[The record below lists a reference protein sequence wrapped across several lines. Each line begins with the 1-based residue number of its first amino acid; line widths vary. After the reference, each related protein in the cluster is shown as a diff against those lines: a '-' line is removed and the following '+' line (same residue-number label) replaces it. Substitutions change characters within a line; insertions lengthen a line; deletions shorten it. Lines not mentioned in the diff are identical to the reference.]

1 MSQDGDIYDKL
12 VVKLQNVSEVALG
25 NAEAAEVVEAA
36 GAFNVVHTNEDD
48 EVANVFTGEKAVTD
62 IEQHSADVNLAVVHH
77 PAEVALGNAES
88 ADVVEAAVACSVV
101 CQNDGEVANFSTGEE
116 GVNDNEQRNA
126 DVNLDGVILSS
137 SRSGDPEL
145 LHSASL
151 YDNAAECRSQFSS
164 SEVCDF
170 LQIWSCYALILN
182 ESL

>member
-48 EVANVFTGEKAVTD
+48 EVANVFTGEEAVTD
-62 IEQHSADVNLAVVHH
+62 IEQHSADVNLAGVHH
-77 PAEVALGNAES
+77 LAEVTLGNAES

-101 CQNDGEVANFSTGEE
+101 CQNEDGELANFSTGEE
-116 GVNDNEQRNA
+116 AVNDNEQRNA
-126 DVNLDGVILSS
+126 DVSLDGVILSS

-151 YDNAAECRSQFSS
+151 YDNAAECSSQFSS

-170 LQIWSCYALILN
+170 QQISSCMH
-182 ESL
+182 